1 MICFCFVFLYGR
13 WGKKILG
20 GGWDVMLVKFRQVCG
35 FFWNSWNTGL
45 DFSDVLVKV
54 CACIWRACLRFL
66 PPTPPPRSVASAP
79 AFIPSVPGWKFWW
92 QHEWP
97 CWRIERQTSGF
108 THAGE
113 TRTKVF
119 VVNLYSFS
127 RNWFPTKLLTVH
139 LIWICM
145 SFICRRLFVPFQ
157 LFLFCFFSTL
167 IFFSYRTIFRYLLL
181 LCVFFCGYPD
191 LFESVLSCVFV
202 FLWGG
207 RLENSVF
214 LLLLCSVVTFL
225 IFFPL
230 TQIFCFLPYSVLLN
244 ALLDCQLFLLPSCF
258 PQLFVLCGDAFI
270 VSKTSFFFC
279 QTHLLLSPAVWYF
292 VW

>member
-1 MICFCFVFLYGR
+1 MEDGEKNLG
-13 WGKKILG
+13 G

-35 FFWNSWNTGL
+35 FFRNSGNNGL

-66 PPTPPPRSVASAP
+66 PPTPSKVCGLRASVHPFSPRLEVLVATWVAVLENWAPNKRIHSRRWNAHKGFCCEFVFVQQELVSDKTLDRSSYLNMHVIYLSSSVCSFP
-79 AFIPSVPGWKFWW
+79 AFPVLFFFHLDFFFLS
-92 QHEWP
+92 H
-97 CWRIERQTSGF
+97 
-108 THAGE
+108 H
-113 TRTKVF
+113 
-119 VVNLYSFS
+119 FS
-127 RNWFPTKLLTVH
+127 
-139 LIWICM
+139 
-145 SFICRRLFVPFQ
+145 LFVTFV
-157 LFLFCFFSTL
+157 C
-167 IFFSYRTIFRYLLL
+167 
-181 LCVFFCGYPD
+181 FFCGYPD